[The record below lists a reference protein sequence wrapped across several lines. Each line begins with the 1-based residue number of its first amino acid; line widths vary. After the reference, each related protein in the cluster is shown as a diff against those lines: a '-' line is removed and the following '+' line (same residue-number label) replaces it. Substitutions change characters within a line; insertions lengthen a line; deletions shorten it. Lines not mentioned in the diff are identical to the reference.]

1 MATYNE
7 IYGLHNESELIN
19 KVTVACIVA
28 AENIMGEV
36 DTTPNHANRLTWAA
50 SVFQNPK
57 SEADRMYWA
66 ILAANNENTVAQ
78 IIGAS
83 DAIIQAAVDDH
94 VDLFAT
100 G

>member
-28 AENIMGEV
+28 AETIMGEG
-36 DTTPNHANRLTWAA
+36 DTTPNHENRLTWAA
-50 SVFQNPK
+50 SVFQNPR
-57 SEADRMYWA
+57 SESERMWWA
-66 ILAANNENTVAQ
+66 ILAANNALDVGQ
-78 IIGAS
+78 ITSATDS
-83 DAIIQAAVDDH
+83 AIQAQVDAH

>member
-28 AENIMGEV
+28 AENIMGE
-36 DTTPNHANRLTWAA
+36 DGATANHENRLTWAA
-50 SVFQNPK
+50 SAFQNPRNE
-57 SEADRMYWA
+57 SNRMWWA
-66 ILAANNENTVAQ
+66 ILAANHTSAASA
-78 IIGAS
+78 ITGADDETIQS
-83 DAIIQAAVDDH
+83 AIDDH